1 MHTFTTERLLIR
13 PLAEQEKAIYI
24 SLYTDAKIMRNIGE
38 PLSVEAAKNAFDR
51 VLKAMTKKQQKV
63 ITWAIVTLD
72 NNECIGLQALN
83 WQSSALAG
91 LTETAEIG
99 IMLLRN
105 SNGKLLPEEAMGALM
120 EYAFSHLAINT
131 IHATY
136 AKSNLATK
144 RFVKK
149 LGFTFKLDPKLGSKL
164 DNTDNCYEYF
174 QKEQWRKKIITKMGP

>member
-1 MHTFTTERLLIR
+1 LHRFTTERLLIR
-13 PLAEQEKAIYI
+13 PLAEQDKDLYV
-24 SLYTDAKIMRNIGE
+24 SLYTDKKTMRNIAE
-38 PLSVEAAKNAFDR
+38 PLSVEVAENAFFR
-51 VLKAMTKKQQKV
+51 VLKAMTKKQPKAL
-63 ITWAIVTLD
+63 TWAIVTSD
-72 NNECIGLQALN
+72 NNGCIGLQALN
-83 WQSSALAG
+83 WQS
-91 LTETAEIG
+91 TDCAEIG

-105 SNGKLLPEEAMGALM
+105 SNGRLFPEEAMGALM

-164 DNTDNCYEYF
+164 DNTDNCYGYF
-174 QKEQWRKKIITKMGP
+174 KKEQWRKKIITKMGH